1 MAAQW
6 YAMDEKIMQNT
17 YDIYAKYDSQDYDD
31 YKMLDVVY
39 DFDTQQSGNHI
50 IGKGLAWEIMFN
62 RVKDDNEKLDYLASF
77 ILDHSTPGGVYPET
91 YQPNGNFS
99 DVGNQEHASWQHYAM
114 SCAYPE
120 LTKTY
125 SLQILEELINE
136 IQVLDAKLYTLDSYA
151 KLSRALDAAISG
163 YNVENITKEQC
174 DALYEALLAAKNE
187 LTYLDADY
195 QAVDAAIVAAEK
207 LNKDDYKDFSKVE
220 AAINAVVRGKN
231 ITQQAEV
238 DAMAK
243 AINDAIDTLEKKEGS
258 VTPINSIKPVDKK
271 PVVPNTGDENLM
283 SLYISLIGIM
293 AGLFVIIKKR
303 KNIY

>member
-1 MAAQW
+1 
-6 YAMDEKIMQNT
+6 
-17 YDIYAKYDSQDYDD
+17 
-31 YKMLDVVY
+31 MLDVVY

-207 LNKDDYKDFSKVE
+207 LNKDDYKDFPK
-220 AAINAVVRGKN
+220 
-231 ITQQAEV
+231 
-238 DAMAK
+238 
-243 AINDAIDTLEKKEGS
+243 
-258 VTPINSIKPVDKK
+258 
-271 PVVPNTGDENLM
+271 
-283 SLYISLIGIM
+283 
-293 AGLFVIIKKR
+293 
-303 KNIY
+303 